1 MSTHRITLDTKL
13 NGQSLSDILFLTQ
26 DDNNALTRV
35 AGFFN
40 SIAAGMHTA
49 AIRFNINAV
58 QAVGTITFSSFA
70 DADTVTVNGIAL
82 TGKTSPSGASQ
93 WAIGS
98 TDEACANNFCAKIN
112 ASALA
117 SIIGVVGASRRATVA
132 LSSFVSGDTVTINSV
147 VFTGQTTPTAGNPQQ
162 FMIGSTDAITANNL
176 MAAINNFTGSGLSG
190 ITVTISSATLTLNF
204 NGTLTVA
211 NSAHATVTSTIAA
224 ITCLTPGTIGN
235 LCTLAIS
242 AHGSAVT
249 PVGGTEGTQ
258 TVYQEN
264 FTYSLL

>member
-1 MSTHRITLDTKL
+1 MSIHRITLETKMT
-13 NGQSLSDILFLTQ
+13 GQSVSDLLFLQQ
-26 DDNNALTRV
+26 DDNNSISRVGDLFYALASGV
-35 AGFFN
+35 
-40 SIAAGMHTA
+40 HTS

-58 QAVGTITFSSFA
+58 QASGTITFSSFA
-70 DADTVTVNGIAL
+70 DADTVTVNGVVL

-93 WAIGS
+93 FAVGAS
-98 TDEACANNFCAKIN
+98 DEACANNFCAKIN

-117 SIIGVVGASRRATVA
+117 SIVGVVAASRRATVA
-132 LSSFVSGDTVTINSV
+132 LSSFVDGDTVTINSV
-147 VFTGQTTPTAGNPQQ
+147 IFTGKTTPTAGNQQQ
-162 FMIGSTDAITANNL
+162 FAVGSTDAITANNL
-176 MAAINNFTGSGLSG
+176 MAAINNFVGVGLSG
-190 ITVTISSATLTLNF
+190 ITVTISSATLTLNY

-211 NSAHATVTSTIAA
+211 NSAHATVSSTIAVVV
-224 ITCLTPGTIGN
+224 CLTPGTIGN

-249 PVGGTEGTQ
+249 PTGGAEGTQ